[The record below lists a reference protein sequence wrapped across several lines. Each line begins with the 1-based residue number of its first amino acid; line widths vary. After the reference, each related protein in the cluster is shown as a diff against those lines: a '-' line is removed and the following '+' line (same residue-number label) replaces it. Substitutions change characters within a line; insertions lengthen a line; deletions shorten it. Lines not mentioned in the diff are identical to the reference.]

1 MEKFVCLAPNV
12 YRLAVTFPGCW
23 AGAVLVTGAENILVD
38 TGGCAETVDS
48 DIVPALREL
57 GLGIEDIH
65 WMALTHIHGDHVGGC
80 ARLRAAKPEHQ
91 GSLLCRFP

>member
-38 TGGCAETVDS
+38 TGGCA
-48 DIVPALREL
+48 
-57 GLGIEDIH
+57 
-65 WMALTHIHGDHVGGC
+65 
-80 ARLRAAKPEHQ
+80 
-91 GSLLCRFP
+91 